1 MIDLSVPTLQKRLD
15 DLGVR
20 DIKVFWSESAKS
32 KSRVDIE
39 KELSFILN
47 TYLDGYCKPL
57 GPIGDGLLL
66 KKVAI

>member
-1 MIDLSVPTLQKRLD
+1 MTDLSIPTLQKRLD

-32 KSRVDIE
+32 KSRIDVE

-57 GPIGDGLLL
+57 GPIDRLLL